1 MGVGRSLQSFELEL
15 ESISQIITH
24 AFDTLREGKAPVLN
38 DLSDRIDRLCR
49 NVSAAE
55 GEIARQLQPVMAGMI
70 QRLDEL
76 ALEIQRY
83 QSSLKEA

>member
-49 NVSAAE
+49 FKVKNARDSAHGNV
-55 GEIARQLQPVMAGMI
+55 L
-70 QRLDEL
+70 
-76 ALEIQRY
+76 
-83 QSSLKEA
+83 